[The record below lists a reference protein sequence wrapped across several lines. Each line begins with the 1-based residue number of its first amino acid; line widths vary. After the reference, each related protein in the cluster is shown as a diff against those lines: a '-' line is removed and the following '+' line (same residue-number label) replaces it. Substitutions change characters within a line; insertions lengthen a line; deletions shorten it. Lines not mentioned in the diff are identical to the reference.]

1 MLITILEVVL
11 LLGIIIIPLRPQKK
25 KNKDHKKD
33 DSNTANATYAIA
45 ENGRLE
51 KVRPVNSDAH

>member
-1 MLITILEVVL
+1 MLIIILEVVL

-25 KNKDHKKD
+25 QNKYSKKD

-45 ENGRLE
+45 ENGSLE
-51 KVRPVNSDAH
+51 KVRPVKSDTH